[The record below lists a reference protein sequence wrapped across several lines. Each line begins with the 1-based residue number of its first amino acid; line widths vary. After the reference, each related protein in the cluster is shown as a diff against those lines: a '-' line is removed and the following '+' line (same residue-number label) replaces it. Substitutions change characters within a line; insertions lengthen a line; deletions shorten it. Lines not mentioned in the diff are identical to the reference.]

1 MSLSEDQR
9 FNLETLKLLLQ
20 IAWGDDHV
28 ADRERVVL
36 HGLGRYWKLPED
48 ELERLG
54 ELLVAGKG
62 LPAPDIGLLKTQPER
77 VLSAVQALAL
87 ADGVVTD
94 SEKETIQQVATLLG
108 VLLK

>member
-1 MSLSEDQR
+1 MSLTDEQR

-28 ADRERVVL
+28 ADREKVVL
-36 HGLGRYWKLPED
+36 HGLGRHWKLPED

-54 ELLVAGKG
+54 ASLTAGKG

-77 VLSAVQALAL
+77 VLTAVHALAM
-87 ADGVVTD
+87 ADGVITD
-94 SEKETIQQVATLLG
+94 SEKETMQQVAAMLG
-108 VLLK
+108 VLLR